1 VQISVMSLAFERAVA
16 NGQMSHEDVIRCCK
30 EGGADSFEPSIIFLD
45 GVLEKVKDLLAEY
58 GLGVSCFD
66 VRVKLTD
73 PDPGVRAG
81 QPDELVRW
89 AEIAKGFGATGLMVI
104 PGSLSDGI
112 TFEQALPWVAAGIR
126 EALPRANEL
135 GIDLMVEQMGY
146 AAAMCRRPEHLRAL
160 LAAVD
165 RPEFCL
171 CYDGGN
177 FTISGQD
184 ALTPL
189 PEFLPRVHHA
199 HLKDGVRGDNGWKH
213 TVLGEGIVP
222 VKELVQML
230 LRGSKL
236 TCLSVE
242 HGGDMDISPCAEA
255 QAGIAYLRGLLAS

>member
-1 VQISVMSLAFERAVA
+1 MQISVMSLAFERAVA

-45 GVLEKVKDLLAEY
+45 GVLEKAKDLFAKY
-58 GLGVSCFD
+58 DLGVSCFD
-66 VRVKLTD
+66 VRVRLTD
-73 PDPGVRAG
+73 PDPAVRAA
-81 QPDELVRW
+81 QPDELIRW
-89 AEIAKGFGATGLMVI
+89 AEIAKSFGATGIMVI

-112 TFEQALPWVAAGIR
+112 TFEQALPWVATGIQ
-126 EALPRANEL
+126 EALPRANAL

-184 ALTPL
+184 ALAPL
-189 PEFLPRVHHA
+189 PEFLPRVRHA
-199 HLKDGVRGDNGWKH
+199 HLKDGVRGDKGWQH
-213 TVLGEGIVP
+213 TVLGDGIVP

-230 LRGSKL
+230 LRGNKL